1 MLFCRQDPDSI
12 FLELI
17 FVDSAV
23 IAAAA
28 ESVQLVDDDILER
41 FPGAVGDHAQE
52 IRPVIGPGRQGPV
65 DVGADDFQ
73 ILTFRVGRA
82 LANLAVDGLFPLFV
96 RGKTGIDDG
105 FCSFFH

>member
-52 IRPVIGPGRQGPV
+52 IGRLS
-65 DVGADDFQ
+65 DRAD
-73 ILTFRVGRA
+73 RA
-82 LANLAVDGLFPLFV
+82 L
-96 RGKTGIDDG
+96 R
-105 FCSFFH
+105 CRRR